1 MLKKTYLLWLFGLA
15 LLSPNLAAQTDCDNV
30 SQIPTAE
37 CDALLALYDS
47 TNGEGWT
54 DNKKWLTNNKPCG
67 WSGVRCEDKHV
78 TYLDLANN
86 QLNGFLPTDLGNLT
100 GLKGFELHSNQLN
113 GIIPPELGQL
123 ADLETLYLY
132 SNQFSG
138 TIPPELGGLSNL
150 EYLRL
155 NENDLCGDI
164 PVELMALTNILGL
177 SLDNNHLTASDPD
190 LITWLDQHSP
200 GWDTTQTDCPV
211 GTTLQF
217 SSATY
222 SVDEDAGQ
230 VTITVTRVD
239 GSQGAVSVD
248 YATSDD
254 TATAGSDYTES
265 TGTLSWSDG
274 DTSDKTFTVV
284 ILDDDTYEGD
294 ETVNLTLSNVAGD
307 ATIGDPGTAA
317 LIIVDDEMQGSTLQF
332 SSDNYSVNENGGSAT
347 ITVTRAGGSQGTV
360 SVDYATS
367 DDSATAGS
375 DYTETSGTLDWANG
389 DIADKTFTIS
399 IIDDDDSENNET
411 LIVSLNNPVGAVLG
425 SPDTAVLTI
434 KDDEAPVTNCAEVT
448 KIPVEECEALVAL
461 YESTDGGHWTDNT
474 KWNVT
479 DNPCKWFGV
488 RCEGGHVTWLFLENN
503 RLSGSL
509 PTGLD
514 ALSELKGFE
523 LHTNQLNGIIPPDL
537 GNLAN
542 LESLYLYSNQLSGS
556 IPPELGDLDKLE
568 YLRLHDNKLCGVPPE
583 SLMNLASLLPAQ
595 LLGLSLDDNHLTPPD
610 DPIFRA
616 WLEALNP
623 GWEDSQT
630 DCPESGTVQFS
641 SATYSVDEDGVS
653 VEITVERVDASDGA
667 ISVECISFDE
677 SATGGDDYSAV
688 FETLNWGD
696 GDASDK
702 TFTVDINDDTIFEG
716 DETFGLTLFE
726 ATGGATIGEP
736 STTVVTIIDDEKPGT
751 LQFKKAKYEVNEN
764 GGSVEITV
772 TRING
777 SDGAI
782 SVDYATSD
790 GTAMAGEDYGASSGT
805 LNWSHGDASDK
816 TFTVDILDDTIFEDD
831 DETFNLTLT
840 NATGGATIGE
850 PRTAVVTIIDN
861 DEPGTV
867 QFSSATYSVG
877 EGDGAVTITVTR
889 VGGSDGAI
897 SVDYATSDGTAM
909 AGEDYGA
916 SSGTL
921 NWSHGDASDKT
932 FTVDILDDTIFED
945 DDETFNLTLTNATG
959 GATIGDPSTA
969 VVTIIDDDKKP
980 GTLQFSEAASSVY
993 ENEVLVEITVTRVG
1007 GSDGAV
1013 SVDYSSS
1020 DGTATAEDD
1029 YTAVSGTLSWSDG
1042 DANDKTFF
1050 VTIIDDTIPEDD
1062 ETFILTLSNATGDA
1076 TIGSPDTAEVTIID
1090 DGSPGTLQFS
1100 EDTYSVNEADG
1111 TVTLTVTRLNGSD
1124 GAISVKCKS
1133 SDGTATAGEDY
1144 TKTTETLEWDD
1155 GDTDDKICTVPIIVD
1170 SDVEE
1175 DETFSMK
1182 LKNAT
1187 GGATIGKPDTA
1198 VVTIID
1204 GGLPGTVQFSSDT
1217 YSVNEADGTVTLT
1230 VTRLNG
1236 SDGAISVK
1244 CKSSDGTA
1252 TAGEDYTKTT
1262 ETLEWDDGDTDDKI
1276 CTVPIIDDSD
1286 VEEDE
1291 TFSLS
1296 LKNATGGATIGK
1308 PDTAVV
1314 TIIDG
1319 GLPGTVQFSS
1329 DTYSVNEADGTVT
1342 LTVTRLN
1349 GSNGAVSVDYA
1360 TSDGTAMA
1368 GDDYTA
1374 VSGTLNWS
1382 DGDASDKTFTVDI
1395 NDDTDVEGD
1404 ETFNLTLTNAT
1415 GGATIGDP
1423 STAEVTIVDKPVN
1436 HGTLQ
1441 FSPATY
1447 SVNEDG
1453 VSVEITVTRVNGS
1466 NGAVSVN
1473 YSSSDGTATAG
1484 DDYTA
1489 VSGTLNWKDGNSNDK
1504 KITVS
1509 ITNDND
1515 VEGDETFN
1523 LTLTNATGGAIIG
1536 DQDTAVVTIV
1546 DKNSGTLQFEKA
1558 KYEVN
1563 ENGGSVEITVTRV
1576 DGSDGAVSV
1585 DYATSDGTA
1594 KAGKDYTAVSGTLNW
1609 EDGNS
1614 SDKAITVT
1622 ITDDSIYEDD
1632 EKFSLKLSNPTGGAT
1647 IGTPK
1652 TTVVTI
1658 VDNEPKPPA
1667 GVLQF
1672 SSATYSVNE
1681 NGGTVNITVTRA
1693 ESSDGAI
1700 SVECKSSNGSATAG
1714 EDYNAVSKTLNWADG
1729 DDSDKTFTAYI
1740 IDDADV
1746 EGNETFSLTLS
1757 NPTGGAT
1764 IGDPNTA
1771 VVTIVDD
1778 EVTPVHGTLQFA
1790 SAAYSV
1796 GENGPSV
1803 TITVSRVNGSDS
1815 AVSVDYDTSDETAT
1829 AGSDYTQT
1837 SGTLNWN
1844 DKDSADK
1851 SFTINITDDSTPEDD
1866 ETFIVTLSNA
1876 TNGAELGTPNTA
1888 VVTIIDDDDSTIFDC
1903 ATVTE
1908 ITTPECEALVAVYNS
1923 TNGEQW
1929 KNNTGWL
1936 ETNTPCSW
1944 HGIQCKNGHVTRL
1957 YLQYNQLTGSIPSA
1971 IEGLSY
1977 LEVLN
1982 MRNNALCGDI
1992 PVELMNLVHLWA
2004 LSLDNNHLT
2013 ASDSGLIEWLN
2024 NLNPGW
2030 DASQT
2035 SCPVVRNTVQFKTAA
2050 YNVTENGG
2058 QVTVA
2063 VSRTGNSDGAVSV
2076 DYATNNGTA
2085 TAGSDYT
2092 QASGTLNWDDKDFAD
2107 KSFTINITDDSA
2119 QEGNETFIVILSNVT
2134 GDAELGAP
2142 NTAVVTIIDND
2153 STSFNCA
2160 TVTEITTPECE
2171 ALVAV
2176 YNSANGGQWNN
2187 NTGWLETDTPCSW
2200 HGIQCKNGHVTRL
2213 YLQYNQLTG
2222 SIPSAIEGLSY
2233 LEVLNMRNNALCGD
2247 IPVELMNLVH
2257 LWALS
2262 LDNNHLTASDSG
2274 LIEWLNQLNPGWDAS
2289 QTPCQPTEENTV
2301 QFTAATYNVAEDG
2314 GQATIA
2320 VSRAGSDNGAISV
2333 DYATSD
2339 DTATTNACFSD
2350 YTAAAGTLNWAN
2362 GDSANKTITVNIAD
2376 DNRLESDETLIIS
2389 LNNPTGGAGLGTPD
2403 TAVLTI
2409 IDNESPS
2416 FDCTAV
2422 TGIPTAECN
2431 ALVSLYDH
2439 AGGDQWKDNTGWKTT
2454 NTPCDWY
2461 GVECKNGHVT
2471 RLKLQYNQLKGSISE
2486 MIGNLSELEVLTLNN
2501 NLLRGNIPSTI
2512 GDLNNLW
2519 NLNLANNQLSCQI
2532 PTEMGN
2538 LSNLQNLSLENNDL
2552 SADIPASLMNLN
2564 NLSKLSLDS
2573 NHLEAHDT
2581 ALIAWLNAH
2590 NPGWETTQ
2598 TPLETEDDIIIDFGS
2613 ANGIWI
2619 QIDGCQWIQLH
2630 DVTAESMITADLDGN
2645 DQDEVIIDFGP
2656 GHGIWVRMNNSSW
2669 DQLDENSPESMVSG
2683 DLDGN
2688 DQDDIIIDF
2697 GDSISVWMNNDGW
2710 VDLDT
2715 SLSSENMV
2723 TGDINGDG
2731 QDEII
2736 IDFGTGNG
2744 ISIWMYDGTWVSLHD
2759 SSSENM
2765 VTGDVDG
2772 NGQDDVIIDFG
2783 AGQRIFAWMNNSE
2796 WVELHSFLSES
2807 MVTGDVDGNGQ
2818 DELIVDFGAAYGI
2831 WMQMNN
2837 DEWVQLHTVSPKSMV
2852 VINDINGHA
2861 DIIVDFGDCYGI
2873 WLWKNNSDWIQLHSV
2888 SANSIAV
2895 GDVDELH
2902 DMSGS
2907 PVSSDGGTAQLPT
2920 FVPGYLPLP

>member
-15 LLSPNLAAQTDCDNV
+15 LLSPNLPAQTDCDNV

-347 ITVTRAGGSQGTV
+347 ITVTRVGGSQGAV
-360 SVDYATS
+360 SVNYATS
-367 DDSATAGS
+367 DDTATAGS

-399 IIDDDDSENNET
+399 IIDDSDSENNET
-411 LIVSLNNPVGAVLG
+411 LIVSLNNPTGAGLG
-425 SPDTAVLTI
+425 TPDTAMLTI
-434 KDDEAPVTNCAEVT
+434 KDNEPSVTSCAEVT
-448 KIPVEECEALVAL
+448 KIPVAECEALVAL
-461 YESTDGGHWTDNT
+461 YESTDGEHWTDNT
-474 KWNVT
+474 NWNVT
-479 DNPCKWFGV
+479 SNPCKWFGV

-542 LESLYLYSNQLSGS
+542 LESLYLYSNQLSGT

-1050 VTIIDDTIPEDD
+1050 VTIIDDTIHEDD
-1062 ETFILTLSNATGDA
+1062 ETFSLTLSNATGDA

-1182 LKNAT
+1182 
-1187 GGATIGKPDTA
+1187 
-1198 VVTIID
+1198 
-1204 GGLPGTVQFSSDT
+1204 
-1217 YSVNEADGTVTLT
+1217 
-1230 VTRLNG
+1230 
-1236 SDGAISVK
+1236 
-1244 CKSSDGTA
+1244 
-1252 TAGEDYTKTT
+1252 
-1262 ETLEWDDGDTDDKI
+1262 
-1276 CTVPIIDDSD
+1276 
-1286 VEEDE
+1286 
-1291 TFSLS
+1291 

-1484 DDYTA
+1484 DDYNA

-1523 LTLTNATGGAIIG
+1523 LTLTNATGGATIG
-1536 DQDTAVVTIV
+1536 DPSTAEVTIV
-1546 DKNSGTLQFEKA
+1546 DKNSGTLQFALAADEIR
-1558 KYEVN
+1558 ED
-1563 ENGGSVEITVTRV
+1563 GGTITLTVTRV
-1576 DGSDGAVSV
+1576 NGSDGEVSV

-1757 NPTGGAT
+1757 EPTGGAT
-1764 IGDPNTA
+1764 IGSPDIA

-1803 TITVSRVNGSDS
+1803 TITVSRVNGSDG

-1936 ETNTPCSW
+1936 ETN
-1944 HGIQCKNGHVTRL
+1944 
-1957 YLQYNQLTGSIPSA
+1957 
-1971 IEGLSY
+1971 
-1977 LEVLN
+1977 
-1982 MRNNALCGDI
+1982 
-1992 PVELMNLVHLWA
+1992 
-2004 LSLDNNHLT
+2004 
-2013 ASDSGLIEWLN
+2013 
-2024 NLNPGW
+2024 
-2030 DASQT
+2030 
-2035 SCPVVRNTVQFKTAA
+2035 
-2050 YNVTENGG
+2050 
-2058 QVTVA
+2058 
-2063 VSRTGNSDGAVSV
+2063 
-2076 DYATNNGTA
+2076 
-2085 TAGSDYT
+2085 
-2092 QASGTLNWDDKDFAD
+2092 
-2107 KSFTINITDDSA
+2107 
-2119 QEGNETFIVILSNVT
+2119 
-2134 GDAELGAP
+2134 
-2142 NTAVVTIIDND
+2142 
-2153 STSFNCA
+2153 
-2160 TVTEITTPECE
+2160 
-2171 ALVAV
+2171 
-2176 YNSANGGQWNN
+2176 
-2187 NTGWLETDTPCSW
+2187 TPCSW

-2461 GVECKNGHVT
+2461 GVECKNGHVA

-2512 GDLNNLW
+2512 GDLNNLRS
-2519 NLNLANNQLSCQI
+2519 LNLANNQLSCQI

-2538 LSNLQNLSLENNDL
+2538 LSNLQELSLENNDL

-2564 NLSKLSLDS
+2564 NLSELSLDS

-2598 TPLETEDDIIIDFGS
+2598 TPLETENDIIIDFGS

-2920 FVPGYLPLP
+2920 FVPGDLPLP